1 MRQKNG
7 NTAILTAALV
17 ITALL
22 WAVAPV
28 PLRNLVYKGFDRFRA
43 PVDTAA
49 ASWGQVQEYGAMRHT
64 NTNRLIQEGRA
75 LARENA
81 RLQLELDSLEH
92 MTRYLENLETLM
104 GMAKPPGY
112 RAEYVRVI
120 RRDLASW
127 FETIWLDKGQLNGIR
142 PGHAVVFGGG
152 AVGRVREVSPTSC
165 VADLITSPGFRL
177 TIQTVGDDR
186 PITFQ
191 GSGQIPGSTL
201 TAEVTHIPLDVRLHP
216 QSPIPLYTTGL
227 GGPFPRGIL
236 IGYLIELENQTDGL
250 FQKGK
255 VRLDPGIRSVREA
268 CILVPENGSEDQAD

>member
-1 MRQKNG
+1 MRPKYG
-7 NTAILTAALV
+7 SPAILTSALV
-17 ITALL
+17 IAAIL

-28 PLRNLVYKGFDRFRA
+28 PLRNLVYHGYERFRA
-43 PVDTAA
+43 PVDTLAA
-49 ASWGQVQEYGAMRHT
+49 DLGQVQDYGALRHT
-64 NTNRLIQEGRA
+64 DTNRLIEEGRA
-75 LARENA
+75 LSRENA
-81 RLQLELDSLEH
+81 RLRIELDSLEH
-92 MTRYLENLETLM
+92 ITRYLENLETLM
-104 GMAKPPGY
+104 SMEKPPGY
-112 RAEYVRVI
+112 RPEYVRVI
-120 RRDLASW
+120 RRDLSSW
-127 FETIWLDKGQLNGIR
+127 FETIRLDKGSAHGIK

-152 AVGRVREVSPTSC
+152 AVGRVREVSKHTC

-191 GSGQIPGSTL
+191 GSGQEPGSAL
-201 TAEVTHIPLDVRLHP
+201 TAEINHIPLDVRLHR

-236 IGYLIELENQTDGL
+236 IGYLVHLENQSDGL

-268 CILVPENGSEDQAD
+268 CVLVPEPSVSE

>member
-1 MRQKNG
+1 MRPKNG
-7 NTAILTAALV
+7 RPAILTGALV
-17 ITALL
+17 IAAIL

-28 PLRNLVYKGFDRFRA
+28 PLRNLVYRGFDRFRA
-43 PVDTAA
+43 PVDALAA
-49 ASWGQVQEYGAMRHT
+49 DFGEIQEYAAMRHT
-64 NTNRLIQEGRA
+64 DTKRLIEQGRA
-75 LARENA
+75 LSRENA
-81 RLQLELDSLEH
+81 RLKIELDSLEH

-104 GMAKPPGY
+104 GMEKPPGY
-112 RAEYVRVI
+112 RPEYVHVI
-120 RRDLASW
+120 RRDLSSW
-127 FETIWLDKGQLNGIR
+127 FETIWLDKGGTHGIQ

-152 AVGRVREVSPTSC
+152 AVGRVREVSKHTC

-191 GSGQIPGSTL
+191 GSGQEPGSAL
-201 TAEVTHIPLDVRLHP
+201 TAEINHIPLDVRLHR

-236 IGYLIELENQTDGL
+236 IGYLVHLENQSDGL

-268 CILVPENGSEDQAD
+268 CVLVPEPSVSE